1 MLLVVVLVIAATIW
15 AVIAQ
20 PWNAILAAIPTPTP
34 SGSSATAL
42 PSPSVTTAT
51 PGATPVP
58 TATPDATAAPTAQPC
73 VASELSVVGVTDKEA
88 YAAGESPQLSISLT
102 NLSAAD
108 CTLNVGTTTQS
119 FTVSSGEDV
128 WWRSTDCQTEPS
140 DMIVLLS
147 AGQTVTSAVPV
158 AWDRTRSSVESC
170 QDPNR
175 PRAPG
180 GATFR
185 LSVEIGG
192 IASTEFVSFV
202 LN

>member
-1 MLLVVVLVIAATIW
+1 MLFVGLLIIAAVVW

-34 SGSSATAL
+34 SS
-42 PSPSVTTAT
+42 SPSAASPAPSASAAIPGQT
-51 PGATPVP
+51 PAP
-58 TATPDATAAPTAQPC
+58 TPDATSTPTAQPC
-73 VASELSVVGVTDKEA
+73 VASELNVIGVTDKDA
-88 YAAGESPQLSISLT
+88 YAAGENPQLSISLT

-108 CTLNVGTTTQS
+108 CTLNVGTTTQAL
-119 FTVSSGEDV
+119 TVSSGEDV

-140 DMIVLLS
+140 DMIVLLG

-192 IASTEFVSFV
+192 VPSTDFVSFL

>member
-1 MLLVVVLVIAATIW
+1 MLFVGLLVIAAVVW
-15 AVIAQ
+15 ALIAQ

-34 SGSSATAL
+34 SGSSATVSPA
-42 PSPSVTTAT
+42 PSASVAIPGET
-51 PGATPVP
+51 PAP
-58 TATPDATAAPTAQPC
+58 TPDATSTPTAQPC
-73 VASELSVVGVTDKEA
+73 VASELNVIGVTDKEA
-88 YAAGESPQLSISLT
+88 YAAGENPQLSISLT

-108 CTLNVGTTTQS
+108 CTLNVGTTTQAL
-119 FTVSSGEDV
+119 TVSSGEDV

-140 DMIVLLS
+140 DMIVLLA

-192 IASTEFVSFV
+192 VPSTEFVSFL

>member
-1 MLLVVVLVIAATIW
+1 MLFVVVLVIAATIW

-34 SGSSATAL
+34 SGSSSSATAL
-42 PSPSVTTAT
+42 PAPSVSTAT
-51 PGATPVP
+51 PGTTPAPTPEATG
-58 TATPDATAAPTAQPC
+58 APTAQPC
-73 VASELSVVGVTDKEA
+73 VASELSVIGATDKGA
-88 YAAGESPQLSISLT
+88 YAAGEMPQLSISLT

-158 AWDRTRSSVESC
+158 EWDRTRSSVESC

-192 IASTEFVSFV
+192 VPSTEFVSFV